1 MACTVLL
8 PALVSNDA
16 CMTTK
21 TGQIFKFYHTRATS
35 ADIFADVE
43 DDTEWTTRLSQS
55 AVIPGSGAAPIRQ
68 WSVIGSKAEGEVSE
82 VELPLNGI
90 FSTKGNTV
98 IQLRCYDLTPENL
111 AAVKTYNDAGSSKQK
126 AWFAFDDF
134 IVGGDNGINGYLRMD
149 VVIPESSQE
158 LSHISITFTFK
169 GSIGGYNTTPLPAFS
184 SY

>member
-1 MACTVLL
+1 
-8 PALVSNDA
+8 
-16 CMTTK
+16 MTTK